1 MHKKAIYSTDSV
13 KTKHTTGYKEKNVIL
28 EVGNTYEIVF
38 KNPTNK
44 KDRKNNGRI
53 VEVLGFTSCYMGDVI
68 VKYKDNNR
76 RGRLQLGCLL
86 PCCREKNKPQ

>member
-1 MHKKAIYSTDSV
+1 MHPKAIYSTDSV
-13 KTKHTTGYKEKNVIL
+13 KTAYSMGAKEVYVVL
-28 EVGNTYEIVF
+28 EVGNTYEIAF

-44 KDRKNNGRI
+44 KDRNNNGRI

-76 RGRLQLGCLL
+76 RGRLRLGCLL
-86 PCCREKNKPQ
+86 PCCGEQGKCQ